1 MPRFSFPVR
10 AIALALGSLIAGGA
24 LAAEPIR
31 LIVPTT
37 AGGGTD
43 GFFRMLAKDAEPHL
57 GAPVV
62 VVNVGG
68 AGGSIGVTQMV
79 RAAPDGNTI
88 AGVWLGPVTVAP
100 HTTPVSYAPKDYIAV
115 AQLTSAPY
123 VMCVQHDFAADDGKQ
138 LMQLLRKAP
147 NRYTFGT
154 DGAGGP
160 GQLAAQR
167 IFNRQDIHQRDIPYK
182 GAGDTL
188 LALLGGH
195 IDMYVG
201 SIPPVLPYVKSGKV
215 KCLQLTS
222 ADKVAALPQATSL
235 NELGLGE
242 EQTLLW
248 RGILAPRNTPP
259 ERVQALERAFTAAA
273 QSPATRSFV
282 EDAGE
287 QIAILT
293 GDAFRAQIER
303 EYAALG
309 KVAEGLKLSSK

>member
-1 MPRFSFPVR
+1 MPRSPFLAR
-10 AIALALGSLIAGGA
+10 TAALVLGASL
-24 LAAEPIR
+24 LASAQAADPLR

-43 GFFRMLAKDAEPHL
+43 GFFRMLGKDAEPHL

-79 RAAPDGNTI
+79 RATDGNTV

-100 HTTPVSYAPKDYIAV
+100 HTMPVIYTPQDYIPI

-123 VMCVQHDFAADDGKQ
+123 VMCVQNDFPAADGKQ
-138 LMQLLRKAP
+138 LMDVLRAQP
-147 NRYTFGT
+147 NHYAFGT

-160 GQLAAQR
+160 GQLATQR
-167 IFNRQDIHQRDIPYK
+167 IFNRLGISQRDIPYK

-195 IDMYVG
+195 IDIYVG
-201 SIPPVLPYVKSGKV
+201 SIPPVLPYVKNDKV

-222 ADKVAALPQATSL
+222 ADKVAALPAATSL
-235 NELGLGE
+235 DELGLGE

-248 RGILAPRNTPP
+248 RGILAPKNTPP
-259 ERVQALERAFTAAA
+259 ERVKALEAAFTAAA
-273 QSPATRSFV
+273 QAPATRRFV
-282 EDAGE
+282 EEAGE
-287 QIAILT
+287 SVSIVT
-293 GDAFRAQIER
+293 GEALRQQIEQ

-309 KVAEGLKLSSK
+309 KVAQGLDLSK

>member
-1 MPRFSFPVR
+1 MPRLTQ
-10 AIALALGSLIAGGA
+10 LALTLLGTCLMASAQ
-24 LAAEPIR
+24 AAEPIR

-43 GFFRMLAKDAEPHL
+43 GFFRVLAKDAEPQL
-57 GAPVV
+57 GGPVV

-79 RAAPDGNTI
+79 RSAPDGNTV

-100 HTTPVSYAPKDYIAV
+100 HTMPVSYTLQDYIPV

-123 VMCVQHDFAADDGKQ
+123 VMCVQSSFAADDGKA
-138 LMQLLRKAP
+138 LMKTLREAP
-147 NRYTFGT
+147 NRYSFGT

-167 IFNRQDIHQRDIPYK
+167 IFNRLDIRQRDIPYK

-188 LALLGGH
+188 MALLGGH
-195 IDMYVG
+195 IDLYVG
-201 SIPPVLPYVKSGKV
+201 SIPPVLPYVKNGKV

-248 RGILAPRNTPP
+248 RGILAPKQTPP
-259 ERVQALERAFTAAA
+259 ERIRVLEQAFTTAA
-273 QSPATRSFV
+273 QAPATRRFV
-282 EDAGE
+282 EEAGE
-287 QIAILT
+287 QVTIVT
-293 GDAFRAQIER
+293 GEALRKQIEQ
-303 EYAALG
+303 EYTALG
-309 KVAEGLKLSSK
+309 KVAQGLSLTK

>member
-1 MPRFSFPVR
+1 MPRSPLLARV
-10 AIALALGSLIAGGA
+10 AALTLGLSLMASA
-24 LAAEPIR
+24 TAADPIR

-79 RAAPDGNTI
+79 RATPDGNTV

-100 HTTPVSYAPKDYIAV
+100 HTMPVNYTPQDYIAV

-123 VMCVQHDFAADDGKQ
+123 VMCVQADFPAEDGKQ
-138 LMQLLRKAP
+138 LMQVLRASPKHYA
-147 NRYTFGT
+147 FGT

-167 IFNRQDIHQRDIPYK
+167 IFNRLDIQQRDIPYK

-195 IDMYVG
+195 IDLYVG
-201 SIPPVLPYVKSGKV
+201 SIPPVLPYVKTGKV

-222 ADKVAALPQATSL
+222 ADKVTALPLATSL
-235 NELGLGE
+235 NELGLGD

-248 RGILAPRNTPP
+248 RGILAPKNTSP
-259 ERVQALERAFTAAA
+259 ERVRALEQAFTAAA
-273 QSPATRSFV
+273 QAPATRRFV

-287 QIAILT
+287 QITIVT
-293 GDAFRAQIER
+293 GAALREQIEQ
-303 EYAALG
+303 EFAALG
-309 KVAEGLKLSSK
+309 KVAQGLDLSK